1 MKHFF
6 KTVFASA
13 LGVLIASGIVM
24 LGFIFFIIGM
34 VASADKPAPYTP
46 KPNTVLKISLKGTM
60 TEQSNTNPI
69 AQLMS
74 KEGEQPMAL
83 NDLLK
88 AIQLA
93 KENENIK
100 GIYLEAGTLSTG
112 PASMTTIRR
121 ALADFKKS
129 GKFIVA
135 YGDEYGQ
142 GCYYLCSVADSLF
155 LNPQGAVGLVG
166 LASQGIFF
174 TGLEEKLGVKPYI
187 FKVGT
192 YKGAVEPLILEK
204 FSDANREQISSYMG
218 SIWGNMLSAIE
229 EDRKITHEDLK
240 RFINEGIM
248 MEDPQQTVDYKLADG
263 LRYKYEVENS
273 LKTMLGLEQK
283 EKIQLVSVDKMIN
296 ISEKTNEKKDKIAIL
311 YAEGNIEMAS
321 SSSSPLSMDK
331 PVITEKLA
339 DELRK
344 LKDQEDVK
352 AVVFR
357 VNSPGGSAYV
367 SEQIWKQV
375 TELKKVKPVV
385 VSMGD
390 YAASG
395 GYYISCAAS
404 KIIAEPTTM
413 TGSIGVFGIFQ
424 NTAGLL
430 SKIGVTTDVVKTD
443 KYADLGDFSRPMR
456 EDEKMLIQ
464 RSVERTYDLFLT
476 RCADGRGL
484 TKAMI
489 DSIGQGR
496 VWTGEQ
502 ALERK
507 LVDKLGDMNT
517 AVEEAALLAD
527 IKEYSITS
535 VSGNKDFFSELMEK
549 AFGEVETGLM
559 KTALGDQYQLFR
571 KLSRVKGQTGIMA
584 VMPYRL
590 EEF

>member
-1 MKHFF
+1 MKQFF

-13 LGVLIASGIVM
+13 LGVLIASGIIM

-34 VASADKPAPYTP
+34 VASADKPASYSP

-60 TEQSNTNPI
+60 KEQSDTNPL

-88 AIQLA
+88 AIRLA

-100 GIYLEAGTLSTG
+100 GIYLEAGALSAG

-121 ALADFKKS
+121 ALSDFRES

-135 YGDEYGQ
+135 YGDDYGQ

-155 LNPQGAVGLVG
+155 LNPQGAVSLVG
-166 LASQGIFF
+166 LASQGIFL
-174 TGLEEKLGVKPYI
+174 TGLGDKIGVKPYI

-204 FSDANREQISSYMG
+204 FSDANREQINSYMG

-229 EDRKITHEDLK
+229 KDRKIAHEDLG
-240 RFINEGIM
+240 RFINEGMM
-248 MEDPQQTVDYKLADG
+248 MEDAQQTVNYKLADA

-273 LKTMLGLEQK
+273 LKTMLGLE
-283 EKIQLVSVDKMIN
+283 EKDKLQLASVDKMIN
-296 ISEKTNEKKDKIAIL
+296 ISEKSDEKKDKIAIL
-311 YAEGNIEMAS
+311 YAEGEIDMAS

-331 PVITEKLA
+331 AVITEKMA

-375 TELKKVKPVV
+375 VELKKVKPVV

-404 KIIAEPTTM
+404 KIVAEPTTM
-413 TGSIGVFGIFQ
+413 TGSIGVFGIFP

-443 KYADLGDFSRPMR
+443 RYADLGDFSRPMR
-456 EDEKMLIQ
+456 EDEKRLIQ
-464 RSVERTYDLFLT
+464 RGVERTYDLFLT

-507 LVDKLGDMNT
+507 LVDKLGDINT

-527 IKEYSITS
+527 IKEYSVTS
-535 VSGNKDFFSELMEK
+535 VSGNKDFFSEFMEK
-549 AFGEVETGLM
+549 AFGEVETGFM
-559 KTALGDQYQLFR
+559 KAALGDQYQLFR
-571 KLSRVKGQTGIMA
+571 KLRRVKGQTGIMA

-590 EEF
+590 EDF